1 MGVGSS
7 GVRRDRRAGM
17 GTLLL
22 VGRTQPRRRWPVAR
36 AIADVPA
43 GSREA
48 GGATSWAVNR

>member
-7 GVRRDRRAGM
+7 GVWRDRRAGM